1 MNNVQPLIC
10 ADVIC
15 ANAICID
22 AISTK
27 RALMS
32 PVMDTKQS

>member
-1 MNNVQPLIC
+1 MNNVQLLIC

-22 AISTK
+22 GVSTD
-27 RALMS
+27 RASMS
-32 PVMDTKQS
+32 PVMDTEQS